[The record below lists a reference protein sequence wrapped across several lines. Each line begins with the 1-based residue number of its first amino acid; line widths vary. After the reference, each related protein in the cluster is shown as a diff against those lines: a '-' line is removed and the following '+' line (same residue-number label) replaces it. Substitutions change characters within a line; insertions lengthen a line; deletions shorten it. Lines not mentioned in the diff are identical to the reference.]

1 MTVFESFRTVAPKC
15 EGYMINRLTLAQ
27 IDDVDALEIGL
38 RWGPD
43 KPDIDLSFR
52 NVLYFLLGRATDPS
66 KAPLSEVSA
75 TVLEPENSD
84 WPEGVFLDLVRS
96 TALPTLLWFRAEG
109 PVQLSVI
116 AAIATA
122 SLEVR

>member
-1 MTVFESFRTVAPKC
+1 MS
-15 EGYMINRLTLAQ
+15 RL
-27 IDDVDALEIGL
+27 I
-38 RWGPD
+38 
-43 KPDIDLSFR
+43 SC
-52 NVLYFLLGRATDPS
+52 S
-66 KAPLSEVSA
+66 
-75 TVLEPENSD
+75 LEPGNFD